1 MCGRAA
7 AAAWLGRAAAWR
19 SRARRQCTFQTK
31 SAFGRNRA
39 LSGRA
44 RRAKLWALSSGR
56 CRRAAPPLRSSYVVL
71 SPQNGGRSV
80 EFSNSESLELESAS
94 SLRKPTRKPR
104 SAAEGDASAH
114 LRRRQTPRG
123 HRAPRKPAA
132 PSRTT
137 RDTARDAVAALLA
150 TQQHLTHAVVPSPN
164 VSRANCLAS
173 AFSFAM
179 RAASSSSF
187 ACCSIRFF
195 CRSSSLT
202 RFASASNNSLG
213 GTGRNFW

>member
-71 SPQNGGRSV
+71 SPQKGGRSV
-80 EFSNSESLELESAS
+80 EFQNTESLELESAS

-137 RDTARDAVAALLA
+137 RDTVRDAAAA
-150 TQQHLTHAVVPSPN
+150 ENTTNKRYAVVPSPN